1 MPEGKTGDT
10 VKKRDDRRTRIEAL
24 LVRPPR
30 LQGTAGPVQSL
41 SCWTLRE
48 ALGLPVAIR
57 RPSLRTFDAIP
68 ALVALI
74 IATLRIWDD
83 RSHRYYACPL
93 ISSMGRCW

>member
-1 MPEGKTGDT
+1 MQEGKPGATG
-10 VKKRDDRRTRIEAL
+10 KKRDDRSTRSEAL
-24 LVRPPR
+24 VGRPPR

-68 ALVALI
+68 AVVARLM
-74 IATLRIWDD
+74 ASVRLLAD
-83 RSHRYYACPL
+83 RAHRDRLLTPCACV
-93 ISSMGRCW
+93 SC